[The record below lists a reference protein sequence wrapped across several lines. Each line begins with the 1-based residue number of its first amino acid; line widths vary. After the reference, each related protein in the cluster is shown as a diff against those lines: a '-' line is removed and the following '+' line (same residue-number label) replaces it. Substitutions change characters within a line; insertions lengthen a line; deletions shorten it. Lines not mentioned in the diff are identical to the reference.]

1 MKNIRYNIGTA
12 PLAALLLPLLAFVYL
27 LAGCTM
33 AQVHATAAADL
44 VANAAELGA
53 GYAIQNKIA
62 TMPQLAQLANDLPGV
77 ASGVA
82 LTPSDN
88 TILAGI
94 IANLSKTKA
103 DLTGITA
110 LDALNGD
117 IAKINAGG
125 NPTLLTGAEW
135 SQLKD
140 AAVGINAAIAVA
152 QANPSLVPQ

>member
-1 MKNIRYNIGTA
+1 MKTVLRS
-12 PLAALLLPLLAFVYL
+12 LFVALLFS
-27 LAGCTM
+27 GCTT
-33 AQVHATAAADL
+33 AQIQATADADL

-53 GYAIQNKIA
+53 GYSIQHKIA
-62 TMPQLAQLANDLPGV
+62 TVAQLQQLANDLPGV

-94 IANLSKTKA
+94 IANLSNTKA
-103 DLTGITA
+103 DLTGVAA

-117 IAKINAGG
+117 IAKVNAGG

-140 AAVGINAAIAVA
+140 AAAGINAAIAVA